1 MKKHV
6 SKSVNMYIMFGLL
19 AVLFVSLG
27 YLSMQSREGMEGAA
41 DPTAA
46 DPTAMAVAAPNLEE
60 TLANLAKIAGK
71 KDKDVK

>member
-1 MKKHV
+1 MKKHT

-27 YLSMQSREGMEGAA
+27 YLSMQTREGMEGAA
-41 DPTAA
+41 DPA
-46 DPTAMAVAAPNLEE
+46 AMAVAAPNLEE

-71 KDKDVK
+71 KDKTESK

>member
-27 YLSMQSREGMEGAA
+27 YLSMQSREGMAVAA
-41 DPTAA
+41 PTAA
-46 DPTAMAVAAPNLEE
+46 DPAAMAVAAPNLEE

-71 KDKDVK
+71 KEVNK